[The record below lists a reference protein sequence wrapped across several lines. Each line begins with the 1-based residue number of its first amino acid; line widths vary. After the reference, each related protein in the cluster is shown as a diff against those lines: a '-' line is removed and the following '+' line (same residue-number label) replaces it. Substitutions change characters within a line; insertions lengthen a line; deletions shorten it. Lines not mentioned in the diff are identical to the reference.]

1 MWIEFH
7 VDGQQINV
15 PCQENEAIYE
25 IFPRCETKLQ
35 RKIDMRFV
43 NFIYNGNVAKN
54 NIPLAQVINEDD
66 RKRNVLSIL
75 VNKNDFDEITHNSI
89 TCPKCF
95 CEAEMSWEGYKA
107 KLKCPNGH
115 FFNNL
120 SVREFEKTQELELS
134 KIVCDICKETKF
146 IYCNPENFLRTFARL
161 GLNIINRE
169 NVLNYFNLNDHE
181 HTGKIKYKDFIT

>member
-66 RKRNVLSIL
+66 VE
-75 VNKNDFDEITHNSI
+75 D
-89 TCPKCF
+89 
-95 CEAEMSWEGYKA
+95 G
-107 KLKCPNGH
+107 
-115 FFNNL
+115 
-120 SVREFEKTQELELS
+120 FE
-134 KIVCDICKETKF
+134 D
-146 IYCNPENFLRTFARL
+146 
-161 GLNIINRE
+161 
-169 NVLNYFNLNDHE
+169 
-181 HTGKIKYKDFIT
+181 